1 MCYRRLFASCSVLL
15 PTFLLKYSFLGSF
28 TMFPFVSPQMF
39 RQLVFRGDRAS
50 WKCAYWMQVR
60 WRMHD
65 PCLDLAEGCLPFPLW
80 IFLLLLWRLWLQNTL
95 GDSCSLASCPYGL
108 KSSFQ
113 ETNSISLFVKG
124 RRGHP
129 DTLWLFAK
137 EAEFL
142 WEGLQFSPPLVYLWL
157 CWRGKDGEWMKF
169 RVLTNH
175 ILCDLFFH
183 QFKLLKRTLIDLFE
197 LINVFFPGLPLG
209 RCTNG

>member
-28 TMFPFVSPQMF
+28 TMSPFVSPQMF
-39 RQLVFRGDRAS
+39 RQFVFRGARAS
-50 WKCAYWMQVR
+50 WKCAYWMRVR

-65 PCLDLAEGCLPFPLW
+65 PCLDLAEGCLPFP
-80 IFLLLLWRLWLQNTL
+80 FGSSCFCYEDYGSKTVTL
-95 GDSCSLASCPYGL
+95 GDSCSLASCPYSL

-113 ETNSISLFVKG
+113 ESNSIWLLVKG

-137 EAEFL
+137 EAEYL
-142 WEGLQFSPPLVYLWL
+142 WEGLPFSPPLVYLWL

-169 RVLTNH
+169 TECSQTTFYVTWSFTSLS
-175 ILCDLFFH
+175 C
-183 QFKLLKRTLIDLFE
+183 
-197 LINVFFPGLPLG
+197 
-209 RCTNG
+209 